1 MVVRQER
8 SFCLSKVVFL
18 EFCFCFSTSVCLS
31 EPDALALSLAST
43 GVFGLDSSFTSV
55 VHIKSTDRKMSRRRV
70 QTTLAS
76 PKTIMIELPSCK
88 AFTVSG
94 RREVEYF
101 WLN

>member
-18 EFCFCFSTSVCLS
+18 WFCFCFPTSVCLS
-31 EPDALALSLAST
+31 EPGTLTLSLAST
-43 GVFGLDSSFTSV
+43 RVFGLDSSFTSV
-55 VHIKSTDRKMSRRRV
+55 VHIKSTDRKMSGRRV

-76 PKTIMIELPSCK
+76 PKTIMIEVPLCK

-94 RREVEYF
+94 DKR
-101 WLN
+101 WNISG